1 MTAED
6 IMRAQAFRARRPAFD
21 PMADAEP
28 EFICPACGAPVYQG
42 DRYFTDGCN
51 VIACE
56 HCPSELA

>member
-1 MTAED
+1 MNTYD
-6 IMRAQAFRARRPAFD
+6 IMQKQEYRPRRTAFD

-42 DRYFTDGCN
+42 DRYFTDGQH

>member
-1 MTAED
+1 MNTLE
-6 IMRAQAFRARRPAFD
+6 IMQAQEYRPRRTVFD

-28 EFICPACGAPVYQG
+28 EFICPNCGAPVYQG
-42 DRYFTDGCN
+42 ERYFKCGCL

>member
-1 MTAED
+1 MTTAE
-6 IMRAQAFRARRPAFD
+6 IMREQEYMPRHPAFD

-28 EFICPACGAPVYQG
+28 EFICPACGTPVYQG
-42 DRYFTDGCN
+42 ERYFTNGQD